1 MHCILVLN
9 EVHFGAKRK
18 PFWCKTQGVLVL
30 NASRFDAK
38 RQTKCCQ
45 TQNKKHKY
53 PLQWYK

>member
-1 MHCILVLN
+1 VLN

-38 RQTKCCQ
+38 RQIKCRQ

>member
-1 MHCILVLN
+1 MKCILVQN
-9 EVHFGAKRK
+9 ASHFGAKRK

-38 RQTKCCQ
+38 RQIKCRQ